1 MKLGGPALSWAF
13 SHRYGDFEWLGR
25 FLQDIQTLHI
35 RNDFVSVHYYGNIG
49 SLAGEYTGT
58 YPSLT
63 QMLRDA
69 TAARD
74 RFRPGTPIVFSE
86 WGPTY
91 QMTANQGPLL
101 NDSNIGASWAAT
113 FLFTLLKEGINQ
125 PALLLATTDLAMPDP
140 KGVLQDQPGWPSTFL
155 NPQVSGPADRK
166 PIGDVLWMLSRLRGE
181 RINAP
186 ALKGPT
192 YCFASAD
199 SKARIITVMV
209 WNYGYQISVDGAS
222 AGQETAQPLEIQLN
236 LKSARSLLGT
246 DRATV
251 TRWTLTGKNAPTDE
265 DIKSHHYAEFR
276 NTTDNLRVIG
286 RDALV
291 RFSLPPSS
299 VSLIAIYQAGS
310 TPVW

>member
-1 MKLGGPALSWAF
+1 
-13 SHRYGDFEWLGR
+13 
-25 FLQDIQTLHI
+25 LQDIQSLHI
-35 RNDFVSVHYYGNIG
+35 RIDFISVHYYGNLG
-49 SLAGEYTGT
+49 SLAGEYMGT
-58 YPSLT
+58 YPSLI

-69 TAARD
+69 VAARN

-91 QMTANQGPLL
+91 QMTANQGPLV
-101 NDSNIGASWAAT
+101 NASNIGASWAAT
-113 FLFTLLKEGINQ
+113 FLFTLLKEGMDQ
-125 PALLLATTDLAMPDP
+125 PALLLTTTDQATPDS
-140 KGVLQDQPGWPSTFL
+140 KGVLQDEPGWPSAFL

-166 PIGDVLWMLSRLRGE
+166 PIGDFLWMLSRLRGE

-186 ALKGPT
+186 SQKETA

-209 WNYGYQISVDGAS
+209 WNYGYQISADGAS
-222 AGQETAQPLEIQLN
+222 AGLETAQPLEVQLN
-236 LKSARSLLGT
+236 LKGARSLLGK

-251 TRWTLTGKNAPTDE
+251 TQWTLTGKSAPTEE

-276 NTTDNLRVIG
+276 NTTDSARMAG

-291 RFSLPPSS
+291 KFTLPPSS